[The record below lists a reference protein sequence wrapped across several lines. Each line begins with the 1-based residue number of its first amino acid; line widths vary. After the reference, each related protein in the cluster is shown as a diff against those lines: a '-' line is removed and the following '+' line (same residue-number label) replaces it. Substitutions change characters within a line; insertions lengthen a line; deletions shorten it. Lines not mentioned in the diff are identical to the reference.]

1 MQVAAN
7 PVPGAMCIVQP
18 LSPHHL
24 PRNAVQLLTTGAD
37 GEQTAGQRNMGT
49 QHGGV
54 EVTLAGGSGTAG
66 QHSGHVGCALGVLAT
81 GIDQQQLAVLEL
93 CRPPWLGQVMGLGS
107 IGTGGRDGLETR
119 ALVIGMPRTP
129 ALQRFDDRQLAL
141 PEKPVAAI
149 VELIQKSAKGQAIDT
164 MCFTAAGQLGGLLA
178 GTLQ

>member
-1 MQVAAN
+1 
-7 PVPGAMCIVQP
+7 
-18 LSPHHL
+18 
-24 PRNAVQLLTTGAD
+24 
-37 GEQTAGQRNMGT
+37 
-49 QHGGV
+49 
-54 EVTLAGGSGTAG
+54 
-66 QHSGHVGCALGVLAT
+66 
-81 GIDQQQLAVLEL
+81 
-93 CRPPWLGQVMGLGS
+93 MGLGS

-149 VELIQKSAKGQAIDT
+149 VELIQKPAKSQTIDT